1 MREQGHAVGM
11 VKLKMF
17 RPFPRELIRSTLKNK
32 EKVLVIERDISPGTG
47 GIFCQELKW
56 AMSGTDVASQIYG
69 FVSGLGGA
77 DITPKLIEEA
87 IRFAM
92 DSDRPIR
99 DVIWLGLSPDKD
111 EDEYD
116 RNTIKIQ

>member
-1 MREQGHAVGM
+1 M

-17 RPFPRELIRSTLKNK
+17 RPFPGELLRNTLENK

-47 GIFCQELKW
+47 GIFCQELRW
-56 AMSGTDVASQIYG
+56 AMSGTDVANQIYG

-116 RNTIKIQ
+116 RDTIKIQ

>member
-1 MREQGHAVGM
+1 
-11 VKLKMF
+11 
-17 RPFPRELIRSTLKNK
+17 
-32 EKVLVIERDISPGTG
+32 
-47 GIFCQELKW
+47 
-56 AMSGTDVASQIYG
+56 MSGTEVANQIYG

-77 DITPKLIEEA
+77 DITPNLIEEA
-87 IRFAM
+87 IRFTI

-116 RNTIKIQ
+116 RNAIKIR